1 MNNGLIQTMNAEEV
15 EERNLLEMLN
25 EMSLT
30 GINLGINLSTGIQ
43 PNLNF
48 E

>member
-1 MNNGLIQTMNAEEV
+1 MNAIE
-15 EERNLLEMLN
+15 LTDEMLN

-30 GINLGINLSTGIQ
+30 GINLGINLLTGIQ

>member
-1 MNNGLIQTMNAEEV
+1 MIAIELTD
-15 EERNLLEMLN
+15 EMLN
-25 EMSLT
+25 DMFLT
-30 GINLGINLSTGIQ
+30 GINLSTGIQ